1 MNYCICD
8 QDGIITNI
16 IVADSAKRAG
26 QMGALPSYDDARIG
40 GKYVLPAD
48 AAEKN
53 RRIQQSKTDLAA
65 YLESHPIQWDDGKF
79 YSITAE
85 KQQWLTSKLFSA
97 SAAKAAGE
105 EYPLTWNDTEEVC
118 TAWTYENL
126 WALARKIDAR
136 VTALVTY
143 QQTKEVEIRN
153 AQTQEELDAIVVDY
167 DTVGAAAQEAPA

>member
-26 QMGALPSYDDARIG
+26 QMGALPSYDGARIG
-40 GKYVLPAD
+40 EKYVLPAD
-48 AAEKN
+48 AAEKT

-65 YLESHPIQWDDGKF
+65 YLESHPIQWEDGKF

-97 SAAKAAGE
+97 AAAKAAGE

-153 AQTQEELDAIVVDY
+153 AQTQEELDAIEVDY
-167 DTVGAAAQEAPA
+167 DEVG